1 MHSPAARVTTARP
14 EGAGKDRFDQGQAA
28 DGGDRLDGGSG
39 QDTVDYR
46 GRHAK
51 LTVTVGNKA
60 NDGEK
65 GEGDNLVNTIEVV
78 FGGSAADKLTAGVK
92 AAVLYGRGGNDT
104 LTGGKGKDY
113 LDGGEA
119 SDTAQRVGGGDRVV
133 SCRVV

>member
-1 MHSPAARVTTARP
+1 M
-14 EGAGKDRFDQGQAA
+14 
-28 DGGDRLDGGSG
+28 
-39 QDTVDYR
+39 
-46 GRHAK
+46 
-51 LTVTVGNKA
+51 TVGNKA

-92 AAVLYGRGGNDT
+92 PAVLYGRGGNDT

-119 SDTAQRVGGGDRVV
+119 SDTARRVGGGDRVV